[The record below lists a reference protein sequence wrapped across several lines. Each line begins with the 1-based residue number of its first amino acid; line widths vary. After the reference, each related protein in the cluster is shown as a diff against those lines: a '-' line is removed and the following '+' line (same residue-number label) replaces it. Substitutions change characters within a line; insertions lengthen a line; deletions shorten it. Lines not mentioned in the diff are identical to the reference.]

1 MSSPATARRRLTMTE
16 DNVHA
21 NSVNVQ
27 LRQAK
32 EDDDLPDWLAEKHDL
47 DEDDEREDGE
57 DDE

>member
-1 MSSPATARRRLTMTE
+1 MTE